1 MAQKDLKK
9 LVAYSS
15 ISHMGFVLLGMSVF
29 TKQGINGAVLQM
41 FNHGTITAMLFL
53 MVGVIYDRAHHR
65 EIDGFGG
72 LAQQMPAYT
81 GISCLAFFAAL
92 GLPGLSSFI
101 SEVLVLIGAFNV
113 YRLIT
118 ILAVSGVVITAA
130 YCLWT
135 VQRVFLGPLNPKY
148 ATLPDISRREMF
160 TMLPLAAIV
169 VILGV
174 YPMPVLN
181 MIDVSLSHIIE
192 GLSPT
197 PFTAGLAM
205 LIP

>member
-1 MAQKDLKK
+1 M
-9 LVAYSS
+9 
-15 ISHMGFVLLGMSVF
+15 
-29 TKQGINGAVLQM
+29 
-41 FNHGTITAMLFL
+41 
-53 MVGVIYDRAHHR
+53 
-65 EIDGFGG
+65 
-72 LAQQMPAYT
+72 
-81 GISCLAFFAAL
+81 
-92 GLPGLSSFI
+92 SSFI

-148 ATLPDISRREMF
+148 ATLPDINRREMF

-174 YPMPVLN
+174 YPMPVLD

-192 GLSPT
+192 GLSPS
-197 PFTAGLAM
+197 PFAAGLAM